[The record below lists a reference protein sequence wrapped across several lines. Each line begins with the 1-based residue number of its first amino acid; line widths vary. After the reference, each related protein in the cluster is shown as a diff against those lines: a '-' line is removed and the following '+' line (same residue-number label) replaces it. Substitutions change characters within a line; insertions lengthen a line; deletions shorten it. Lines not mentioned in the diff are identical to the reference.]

1 MLNLFSASAT
11 RRPMRL
17 RHHNLTRLSWN
28 STNSTPFARS
38 CRSSVGFGRSRRIAD
53 LRGCPSGWCSARR
66 SCALAAKLC
75 PRLAPGLTAT
85 CCPSSRRETAVAG
98 RPGRSRPETTS
109 RSSFCPIGS
118 RFSLHSLGRMGGR
131 GASPHIR
138 KCIKG
143 AAKKIGWPGNLAPS
157 SLGQ

>member
-1 MLNLFSASAT
+1 MLNLFSSAT

-66 SCALAAKLC
+66 SYPDWHLSHHSKGTPVSSSLFIGCTMVAKFLINF
-75 PRLAPGLTAT
+75 LTYD
-85 CCPSSRRETAVAG
+85 
-98 RPGRSRPETTS
+98 
-109 RSSFCPIGS
+109 
-118 RFSLHSLGRMGGR
+118 
-131 GASPHIR
+131 ASPR
-138 KCIKG
+138 KLRNFFLG
-143 AAKKIGWPGNLAPS
+143 S
-157 SLGQ
+157 SPAGSGTGMSLMASSKCGVNRARVSLL